1 METYVVLKDLAIIIV
16 FAKFFGLFA
25 RKCKAPMVVGEIIAG
40 IIIGPLLH
48 LVIYPSS
55 DNFLAYMSE
64 IGVILIMFSAGLE
77 TNLKEIKKSGFM
89 AFMIAC
95 AGVAVPFI
103 GGTILYLAFHGFDGF
118 GTPEFSKALFI
129 GSIMTATSVGI
140 TVETLKE
147 LGFLKGRIGQ
157 AILSAAIIDDVI
169 GIIVLTFVIAQNGGG
184 SKPSEILIKTA
195 AFFAITIIGGVLF
208 YKLFKR
214 VDHRYVHTRRIPI
227 IGLTLCFA
235 LAYIAEEYFG
245 IADITGAYLAGI
257 ILCNIEDAGYIDRKV
272 TVSNYMIFGPIFF
285 ACIGLKTD
293 LSSFNMDML
302 WFSVAFVA
310 VACITKIVGCG
321 LCAKCFKIKGI
332 DCLKVGVG
340 MMTRGEVALIIT
352 QKGQTLGII
361 DATYS
366 TPVILLII
374 FSSITV
380 PILLKLL
387 YSKAPDPEGEVS
399 EA

>member
-1 METYVVLKDLAIIIV
+1 METYLVLKDLAIIIV
-16 FAKFFGLFA
+16 FAKFFGLVA
-25 RKCKAPMVVGEIIAG
+25 RKCKAPMVVGEILAG
-40 IIIGPLLH
+40 IIIGPCLLG
-48 LVIYPSS
+48 LVEQTE
-55 DNFLAYMSE
+55 FLSYMSE

-89 AFMIAC
+89 ALMIAC
-95 AGVAVPFI
+95 AGVAVPLVGGTAIYIAFYGFEGFSLDTNFYKAIFI
-103 GGTILYLAFHGFDGF
+103 GC
-118 GTPEFSKALFI
+118 
-129 GSIMTATSVGI
+129 IMTATSVGI

-147 LGFLKGRIGQ
+147 LGYIKGRIGQ

-169 GIIVLTFVIAQNGGG
+169 GIIVLTFVIGLRNTETQF
-184 SKPSEILIKTA
+184 SDIIIKTGS
-195 AFFAITIIGGVLF
+195 FFALALVGGVIF

-235 LAYIAEEYFG
+235 MAYIAEEYFG

-285 ACIGLKTD
+285 VMIGLKTD
-293 LSSFNMDML
+293 LKSIDTSML
-302 WFSVAFVA
+302 WFSLAFVA
-310 VACITKIVGCG
+310 VACITKIIGCG
-321 LCAKCFKIKGI
+321 LCAKCFKNKTI
-332 DCLKVGVG
+332 DCIKVGVG

-352 QKGQTLGII
+352 KKGQDLGII

-374 FSSITV
+374 ISSITV
-380 PILLKLL
+380 PILLKIL
-387 YSKAPDPEGEVS
+387 YTKAPDPDGEAV
-399 EA
+399 A

>member
-1 METYVVLKDLAIIIV
+1 METYLVLKDLAIIIV
-16 FAKFFGLFA
+16 FAKFFGLVA

-40 IIIGPLLH
+40 IIIGPCLLG
-48 LVIYPSS
+48 LVEQTE
-55 DNFLAYMSE
+55 FLSYMSE

-89 AFMIAC
+89 ALMIAC
-95 AGVAVPFI
+95 AGVLVPLI
-103 GGTILYLAFHGFDGF
+103 GGTAIYLAFYGFK
-118 GTPEFSKALFI
+118 EFSIQDPNFYTAIFI
-129 GSIMTATSVGI
+129 GCIMTATSVGI

-147 LGFLKGRIGQ
+147 LGYIQGRIGQ

-169 GIIVLTFVIAQNGGG
+169 GIIVLTFVISLNNTETKF
-184 SKPSEILIKTA
+184 SDVVIKSG
-195 AFFAITIIGGVLF
+195 AFFILALVGGVVF

-235 LAYIAEEYFG
+235 MAFIAEEYFG

-257 ILCNIEDAGYIDRKV
+257 ILCNVEDASYIDRKV

-285 ACIGLKTD
+285 VMIGLKTD
-293 LSSFNMDML
+293 INAIDTSML
-302 WFSVAFVA
+302 WFSLAFVA
-310 VACITKIVGCG
+310 VACITKIIGCG
-321 LCAKCFKIKGI
+321 LCAKCFKIKTI
-332 DCLKVGVG
+332 DCFKVGVG

-352 QKGQTLGII
+352 QKGQKLGII
-361 DATYS
+361 SDAYS

-387 YSKAPDPEGEVS
+387 YAKSPDPDVKT
-399 EA
+399 A